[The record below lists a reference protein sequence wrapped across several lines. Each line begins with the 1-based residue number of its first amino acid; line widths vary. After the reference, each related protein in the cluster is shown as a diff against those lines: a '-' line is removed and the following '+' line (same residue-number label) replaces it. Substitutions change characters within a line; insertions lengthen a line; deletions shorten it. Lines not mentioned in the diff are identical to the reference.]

1 MKSCVWGVATPT
13 PLQGPRK
20 SWILCGCLTKSAVTL
35 LQWLPMGLKPGL
47 SMLILLSRR
56 LAATRR
62 SVKWPDLEIT
72 QTRKICFL
80 LTFPWWP
87 GDHPGWPGDCPGWLG
102 EGTGWPT
109 VYPSWPEDHP
119 RWPEDLL
126 GWLEDCFGWPKDCP
140 GLPKDFPGWPK
151 DHLD

>member
-1 MKSCVWGVATPT
+1 MCLGRGYAHAAPGASEIPDFVWLSDKIGRNSAPVA
-13 PLQGPRK
+13 PR
-20 SWILCGCLTKSAVTL
+20 G
-35 LQWLPMGLKPGL
+35 GLKPGL

-102 EGTGWPT
+102 DGTGRPT

-126 GWLEDCFGWPKDCP
+126 GWLEDCFGWPKHCP